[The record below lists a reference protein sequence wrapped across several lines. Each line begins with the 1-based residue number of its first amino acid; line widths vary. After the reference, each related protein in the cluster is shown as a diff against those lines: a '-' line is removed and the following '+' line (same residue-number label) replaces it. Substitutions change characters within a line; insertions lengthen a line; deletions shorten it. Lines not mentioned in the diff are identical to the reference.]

1 MRLFN
6 RFVVVALI
14 FVFQKLARDFDESF
28 LITTRFIFDH
38 EEKLIFF
45 HALLFV
51 FRFDDTS
58 RHKEK
63 INKIEK
69 DSLLRNSKNNIDKFL
84 TGEKRIHRA
93 KNERISQSLVKTPA
107 VNKRHLKQDERE
119 GKGRAGGSYCRV
131 FSTIPTIDEISF
143 EYTYCRGG
151 ARGHSTFAA
160 VINGVEFRWKTPL
173 FDYSSTVEKEKPQ
186 RSCRVAEMISSA
198 NGKGMTVGR

>member
-1 MRLFN
+1 M
-6 RFVVVALI
+6 
-14 FVFQKLARDFDESF
+14 
-28 LITTRFIFDH
+28 
-38 EEKLIFF
+38 
-45 HALLFV
+45 
-51 FRFDDTS
+51 
-58 RHKEK
+58 
-63 INKIEK
+63 
-69 DSLLRNSKNNIDKFL
+69 KN
-84 TGEKRIHRA
+84 G
-93 KNERISQSLVKTPA
+93 RISRSLVKTPA

-186 RSCRVAEMISSA
+186 RSCRNDFVGQWEGNDGRQITTDTIRETGLREGPAGGRREMEGMQREREGDGGGRGAEQEEEEEGKEDQERSEIYSRT
-198 NGKGMTVGR
+198 NGCKFI

>member
-63 INKIEK
+63 INKIGK

-84 TGEKRIHRA
+84 TGEKRIHRE
-93 KNERISQSLVKTPA
+93 NEDEERTDIAERLKHQSL
-107 VNKRHLKQDERE
+107 
-119 GKGRAGGSYCRV
+119 
-131 FSTIPTIDEISF
+131 IS
-143 EYTYCRGG
+143 
-151 ARGHSTFAA
+151 A
-160 VINGVEFRWKTPL
+160 I
-173 FDYSSTVEKEKPQ
+173 
-186 RSCRVAEMISSA
+186 
-198 NGKGMTVGR
+198 